1 MSRGLRIPAFSF
13 GFLDVWDTS
22 QIDHIRSIAK
32 FNRAPGWVLLDSL
45 LEGLSS
51 YRDVIWAR

>member
-1 MSRGLRIPAFSF
+1 MSRGLRNPAFSF
-13 GFLDVWDTS
+13 GSLDVWDTS

-45 LEGLSS
+45 LSS
-51 YRDVIWAR
+51 YRQFVDVILSR